1 MATSFQ
7 DIVPLVF
14 RPSPRREE
22 VRRRYA
28 AFQSRL
34 DAAHKVAARVA
45 IDFFGFLCDLERVTR
60 AAQEGGDPEER
71 ETAVAK
77 AHELAAVAYARF
89 VVFGSQLGCR
99 SLEEACDRLDRLV
112 AYARTAG
119 LDVAPEWW
127 WGIRDR
133 KAIHYVRNLRERALA
148 RNAWLEE
155 LRKRREEASRSRR
168 RNQRPC
174 RPEECPDFE
183 EGGAA

>member
-1 MATSFQ
+1 MRGSR
-7 DIVPLVF
+7 VP
-14 RPSPRREE
+14 
-22 VRRRYA
+22 
-28 AFQSRL
+28 
-34 DAAHKVAARVA
+34 
-45 IDFFGFLCDLERVTR
+45 
-60 AAQEGGDPEER
+60 
-71 ETAVAK
+71 
-77 AHELAAVAYARF
+77 
-89 VVFGSQLGCR
+89 
-99 SLEEACDRLDRLV
+99 ACDRLDRLV